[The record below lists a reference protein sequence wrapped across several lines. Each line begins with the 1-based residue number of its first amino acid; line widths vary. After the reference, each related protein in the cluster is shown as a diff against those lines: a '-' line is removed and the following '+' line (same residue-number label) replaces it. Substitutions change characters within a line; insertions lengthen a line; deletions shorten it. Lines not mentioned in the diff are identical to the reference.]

1 MPKKRPKLVALSEH
15 IAVARRIIEELTATL
30 EAEGVLRTY
39 ASSLM
44 QAHERKMREE
54 AKAKK
59 GETLKKKKLPGDPSR
74 RSTRRCPTYGRPG
87 RHNYLYRN
95 RTRFPPER

>member
-74 RSTRRCPTYGRPG
+74 
-87 RHNYLYRN
+87 
-95 RTRFPPER
+95 